1 MPPRPF
7 SLLLLGLSL
16 GCTPAMFSAAKS
28 GDVAKLEA
36 RKNAGDDLEA
46 CFVGNTP
53 LAYAAQWEQVE
64 AVKKLLALGAK
75 VDGVCVEGGLASTPL
90 RSACTAG
97 NLEIVK
103 LLVEHGAA
111 VNGVEHPTGWILPL
125 EAAAGAPADAAER
138 PRRVAIIRYL
148 RSKGADP
155 NHKGRASTPLARAK
169 DEGFTEAVAALE
181 EPLPEP
187 KAEPKLDAKP

>member
-1 MPPRPF
+1 MHPR
-7 SLLLLGLSL
+7 SLLLILGLTA
-16 GCTPAMFSAAKS
+16 GCTPALFSAAKS
-28 GDVAKLEA
+28 GDVATLEK
-36 RKNAGDDLEA
+36 RKSAGDDLEA

-75 VDGVCVEGGLASTPL
+75 VDGVCVDSGLASTPL
-90 RSACTAG
+90 ETACTAG

-111 VNGVEHPTGWILPL
+111 VNGVEHPTGRILPL

-148 RSKGADP
+148 RSKGANP
-155 NHKGRASTPLARAK
+155 NLAGRSGTPIARAK
-169 DEGFTEAVAALE
+169 EEGFTEAVTALE
-181 EPLPEP
+181 EPLGEAKKEPEAP
-187 KAEPKLDAKP
+187 KP